1 MSYISTRKTSFHSE
15 KLTHRVSLGAAL
27 LSGVMSATVYAESNS
42 EASLSNVVVNPNEQV
57 NTSFLKPQLG
67 GNKFTQSIDNT
78 PKTIQIIDKGL
89 LADQHATTLTD
100 ALRNS
105 PGVGT
110 FYVGE
115 NGNSS
120 TGDTI
125 YMRGFDTSGSIFVDG
140 VRDLGAIS
148 RDTFNTEQ
156 VEVIKGPSGADYGR
170 TAPSGSINMVSKQA
184 WLENHTDLS
193 VSTSTEQQNRV
204 TLDANQQIGEHH
216 AARLNLMWEDS
227 DIPGRDYAENKR
239 WGVAPAIS
247 FGLGTNTRLKLNYL
261 HVTQRNI
268 PDGGALTIGLPGWSN
283 PGFKDNSN
291 NWVSAPE
298 FDHAVKPKS
307 SSFYGTQSDFDDVD
321 LNMATAFLEHD
332 FANGVRLHNTTRW
345 GQTKQ
350 KYLLSA
356 FMANDTSSWDT
367 NDLDNWQMNRL
378 VNSLDQENTIL
389 TNQLGLVHN
398 LHTGNIKHSLSYGV
412 EVTREE
418 VKNTGVKSSAAPTIN
433 IYHPNFYEDYRMEQT
448 GADSQG
454 TVDTASLY
462 FYDNIELTHQLQLTT
477 GVRLDHYQA
486 KYNAMALCG
495 SRGAPVCAPN
505 MAANTP
511 VQSIDAKDQGNLV
524 TYQLGALYQ
533 LTEQGNIYV
542 DYAVATQ
549 PPGGNSLK
557 MSSSES
563 NADNAKFDPQQAKT
577 IELGSKWQLFDEQM
591 LLSAAIYRTTV
602 DNQVEQDPSDQQYYQ
617 NGEKQ
622 IQGFEVSAVGQITD
636 NLNLSAGYTKLSTK
650 VTDGKAKAN
659 DKSMDLPYNP
669 SSSFTSWLTYQLPEG
684 FTVAS
689 GVRYN
694 GELKRGADGA
704 QGTPNYTESYWVLDA
719 MAGYKVNQ
727 NLAVQ
732 LNIYN
737 LTDEEYVAAIN
748 KSGYRYTPGQ
758 PRSALLNV
766 NLKF

>member
-1 MSYISTRKTSFHSE
+1 MPYIRTRTLSTHSG
-15 KLTHRVSLGAAL
+15 KLASRVSLSAAL
-27 LSGVMSATVYAESNS
+27 LTGAISAYAENNT
-42 EASLSNVVVNPNEQV
+42 EASLNNVVVNPNEQV
-57 NTSFLKPQLG
+57 ATGFLNTQLG
-67 GNKFTQSIDNT
+67 GNKFTQPIEST
-78 PKTIQIIDKGL
+78 PKTIQVIDKSL

-184 WLENHTDLS
+184 WLENHSDMA

-227 DIPGRDYAENKR
+227 DIPGRDYVENKR

-283 PGFKDNSN
+283 PGYKDTNGWHN
-291 NWVSAPE
+291 TPQFDSAI
-298 FDHAVKPKS
+298 KPKS
-307 SSFYGTQSDFDDVD
+307 SAFYGTKSDFDDVD

-356 FMANDTSSWDT
+356 FMANDSSTWNI
-367 NDLDNWQMNRL
+367 NDLNSWQMNRL
-378 VNSLDQENTIL
+378 VNSLNQENTIM
-389 TNQLGLVHN
+389 TNQFGLVHSLN
-398 LHTGNIKHSLSYGV
+398 TGSVKHSLSYGA
-412 EVTREE
+412 ELTREE
-418 VKNTGVKSSAAPTIN
+418 VKNTGVAASATPAIN
-433 IYHPNFYEDYRMEQT
+433 IYHPNYHETYAMIT
-448 GADSQG
+448 NGADSKG
-454 TVDTASLY
+454 TVNTASLY

-511 VQSIDAKDQGNLV
+511 VQSVDAKDQDNLV

-533 LTEQGNIYV
+533 LTEQGNVYV

-557 MSSSES
+557 MSSAANS
-563 NADNAKFDPQQAKT
+563 ADNAKFEPQKAHT
-577 IELGSKWQLFDEQM
+577 IELGSKWQLFNEQM

-602 DNQVEQDPSDQQYYQ
+602 DNQVEQDPNDQQYYQ

-622 IQGFEVSAVGQITD
+622 IQGFEISAVGQITD
-636 NLNLSAGYTKLSTK
+636 NLNLSTGYTKLSTK
-650 VTDGKAKAN
+650 VTDGNSKAN
-659 DKSMDLPYNP
+659 DASMDLPYTP

-704 QGTPNYTESYWVLDA
+704 QGTPSYTESYWVLDA
-719 MAGYKVNQ
+719 MAGYRINS
-727 NLAVQ
+727 NLALQ

-737 LTDEEYVAAIN
+737 LLDEDYVAAIN